1 MASVRSRGVRTSQ
14 RGAKPSDE
22 SAFFA
27 SPSPVISP
35 LSTDISPSNPGVS
48 PLSPGVSSRSTV
60 FSQGP
65 AGGKARPSAVKN
77 MQSLQKSDRRKLA
90 TTRQSSSSTQRTCA
104 SLVRQPAPVASVSS
118 ARKRVRTSSRSSS
131 SRANSATR
139 PTRRPPAQATKTDRE
154 AGEERAHVLLTAGP
168 SRGKGADA
176 SVRAKQATDEMRT
189 GTKTRSS
196 SSSKSASSARETE
209 KAPPREE
216 KRSETARRGRTRS
229 RTRPSRDG
237 KSREDKEFGCL
248 GPDEDETVTPRLG
261 DSVIDEAAVKTILK
275 SEVPNTVFKVFCT
288 HCEPNYSQPWT
299 TRRQTTSMSTGF
311 VTLDANGK
319 KCLLTNAHSVEHA
332 AVVQVRKRGDH
343 QKYEAEVLCIG
354 LECDLAMLR
363 VSDPDFWKGLGP
375 PLQWGPSPQLG
386 DPVTVV
392 GYPLGGDNSSVTQ
405 GVVSRA
411 DLQQYCLGSCSLLAI
426 QIDAAINP
434 GNSGGPALNRSSQC
448 VGIAFQSLKDGDTE
462 NIGYII
468 PSEVVSHFLEDYRR
482 HGRCLGFG
490 DGGFTWQKLE
500 NKSLRHA
507 LSLKS
512 KDEGIL
518 IKKLDGGGPAK
529 AVLRKGDILL
539 EIGGK
544 KIASDGTVAFRNGER
559 ILFTWILSQMFVGDR
574 CSVKLL
580 RQNRERRESFSVGKL
595 NLLVPANSDL
605 RRPQYLIVGGLVFV
619 PLSEPFLKSEYGE
632 DFESRAPVRLLDKW
646 QHGFQSFPGE
656 QFVLLSHVLAHD
668 VTVGYEHL
676 HNVQVQHFNGTS
688 VKTLKHLAE
697 LVENSTEEYW
707 RFDLDHD
714 EVVVLEADAA
724 RRALPHILQRNMI
737 RSSKSEDV

>member
-1 MASVRSRGVRTSQ
+1 MASVRSRPRASQ
-14 RGAKPSDE
+14 RGAEPSDE
-22 SAFFA
+22 SAPSA
-27 SPSPVISP
+27 S
-35 LSTDISPSNPGVS
+35 
-48 PLSPGVSSRSTV
+48 LSPDVSALSPDVSSSRSTV
-60 FSQGP
+60 SSQSP
-65 AGGKARPSAVKN
+65 SEGKGRPRALRN
-77 MQSLQKSDRRKLA
+77 MRSSQKSDRKELT
-90 TTRQSSSSTQRTCA
+90 TTRPSGTSTQRT
-104 SLVRQPAPVASVSS
+104 SSTLGVRQLSTSASASS
-118 ARKRVRTSSRSSS
+118 ARKRVRASSRSSS
-131 SRANSATR
+131 SRANS
-139 PTRRPPAQATKTDRE
+139 TRRPRRRLAQASKTDRE
-154 AGEERAHVLLTAGP
+154 GGEGRATALLTTRP
-168 SRGKGADA
+168 PRGNGADA
-176 SVRAKQATDEMRT
+176 SVRAKQAKDETRT

-196 SSSKSASSARETE
+196 ASSRAASSARETE
-209 KAPPREE
+209 KASPLEE
-216 KRSETARRGRTRS
+216 KRPKPAGHGRTRS
-229 RTRPSRDG
+229 RTRPSRDSQESQG
-237 KSREDKEFGCL
+237 GSERVRKSRKEKKFGCL
-248 GPDEDETVTPRLG
+248 GSDEDETATPRLG

-319 KCLLTNAHSVEHA
+319 QCLLTNAHSVEHA

-363 VSDPDFWKGLGP
+363 VSDADFWKGLGP

-500 NKSLRHA
+500 NKSLRHS

-529 AVLRKGDILL
+529 AVLQKGDILL

-544 KIASDGTVAFRNGER
+544 RIASDGTVAFRNGER

-676 HNVQVQHFNGTS
+676 HNVQVQQFNGTS

-697 LVENSTEEYW
+697 LVENSTEKYW

-737 RSSKSEDV
+737 RSCKSEDV

>member
-1 MASVRSRGVRTSQ
+1 MAPVRSQALRPS
-14 RGAKPSDE
+14 RGASSADENAPS
-22 SAFFA
+22 SSL
-27 SPSPVISP
+27 SPSVSSQSKPPPQAAPAGSSRAKTATKKVFDNLQS
-35 LSTDISPSNPGVS
+35 LEKNNEPSRQRPQRS
-48 PLSPGVSSRSTV
+48 ATQEESSRSTRPSRSAARPV
-60 FSQGP
+60 SASASRKRERSSFPSSPRSSRRTTGDSQEAKEAERDAQGP
-65 AGGKARPSAVKN
+65 GREKRLVPAAS
-77 MQSLQKSDRRKLA
+77 SRR
-90 TTRQSSSSTQRTCA
+90 T
-104 SLVRQPAPVASVSS
+104 APDSS
-118 ARKRVRTSSRSSS
+118 ARAEAASNKKAKTASSLSS
-131 SRANSATR
+131 SRRGSA
-139 PTRRPPAQATKTDRE
+139 
-154 AGEERAHVLLTAGP
+154 GL
-168 SRGKGADA
+168 
-176 SVRAKQATDEMRT
+176 
-189 GTKTRSS
+189 
-196 SSSKSASSARETE
+196 RETE
-209 KAPPREE
+209 RGAETEGRRQE
-216 KRSETARRGRTRS
+216 KQDTGRTRA
-229 RTRPSRDG
+229 
-237 KSREDKEFGCL
+237 RERKRERGR
-248 GPDEDETVTPRLG
+248 GGTAAQRKAKDEDRLGCIDTDDEVPPRVG
-261 DSVIDEAAVKTILK
+261 DSVVDEAAVKTILK

-299 TRRQTTSMSTGF
+299 TRRQTTSTSTGF
-311 VTLDANGK
+311 VTLDANGE

-375 PLQWGPSPQLG
+375 PLQWGASPRLG

-405 GVVSRA
+405 GVVSRT

-434 GNSGGPALNRSSQC
+434 GNSGGPALNRDSQC

-468 PSEVVSHFLEDYRR
+468 PSEVVGHFLEDYRR

-500 NKSLRHA
+500 NKSLRQA
-507 LSLKS
+507 LALKS

-518 IKKLDGGGPAK
+518 IKKLDGGGAAK
-529 AVLRKGDILL
+529 EVLQKGDILL
-539 EIGGK
+539 EISGK

-559 ILFTWILSQMFVGDR
+559 ILFTWLLSQMYVGER
-574 CSVKLL
+574 CAVKIL
-580 RQNRERRESFSVGKL
+580 RSNKERKETFSVGKL
-595 NLLVPANSDL
+595 SLLVPANSDL

-656 QFVLLSHVLAHD
+656 QFVILSHVLAHD

-676 HNVQVQHFNGTS
+676 HNVQVQQFNGTS
-688 VKTLKHLAE
+688 VKTLQHLAE
-697 LVENSTEEYW
+697 LVEKSTEEYW

-714 EVVVLEADAA
+714 EVVVLEAAAA

-737 RSSKSEDV
+737 RSHKSEDV